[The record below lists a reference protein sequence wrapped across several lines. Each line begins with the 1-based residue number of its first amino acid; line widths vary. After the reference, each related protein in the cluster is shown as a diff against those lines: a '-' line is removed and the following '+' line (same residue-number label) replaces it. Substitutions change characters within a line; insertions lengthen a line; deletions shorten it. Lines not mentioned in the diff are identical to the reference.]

1 MCSPS
6 APTQPTATSQ
16 VSIPE
21 YAKPYMEKV
30 LGKTE
35 ALTEKPYQTYGGER
49 IAPSGLEQQQV
60 RERVAG
66 MTGPEQYGMATGYAG
81 QAAQA
86 GMAAGQF
93 QPGVFTAPLTQA
105 AQLRQ
110 FQAGAPAEVQGG
122 LGSFTSPEAASQFMS
137 PYMQNVVNVQQR
149 EAIRA
154 AQQGQLGANLA
165 AAKSGTYGGARQ
177 TLAMTERERNLQ
189 DQLAKIQATGS
200 QAAYDAAQRAFE
212 QEQARNLQAGLQTQQ
227 LGTQTGL
234 QNLQARLG
242 VQQLGAQQS
251 LETQRLNQQALM
263 DAQRMREQ
271 SRQFGTTAGLQGAQA
286 ATQASQVL
294 GQLGTAQQAAAL
306 DLAKAQE
313 GFGAMGQ
320 AERQRALDVAY
331 QDFLQQ
337 QQYPYKQI
345 GFMSDLLRGSA
356 NLAGAGARTMYEA
369 PPSALS
375 QIVGPGLLGLGMY
388 REFGRQ

>member
-1 MCSPS
+1 MCAPS
-6 APTQPTATSQ
+6 APSQPTATSQ

-30 LGKTE
+30 LGKAE

-49 IAPSGLEQQQV
+49 VATASPEQLAARQS
-60 RERVAG
+60 VAG
-66 MTGPEQYGMATGYAG
+66 MTGPTQYGTATGFAG

-86 GMAAGQF
+86 GLTAGQY

-105 AQLRQ
+105 SQLRQ
-110 FQAGAPAEVQGG
+110 FQAGAPSQVSGG
-122 LGSFTSPEAASQFMS
+122 LGSFTSPETASQFMS
-137 PYMQNVVNVQQR
+137 PYMQNVVDVQQR

-154 AQQGQLGANLA
+154 AQQGQLAQNLA

-177 TLAMTERERNLQ
+177 LLATTERERNLQ
-189 DQLAKIQATGS
+189 DQMAKIQATGS

-212 QEQARNLQAGLQTQQ
+212 QEQARGLQAGLQTQQ
-227 LGTQTGL
+227 LGTQTAL

-251 LETQRLNQQALM
+251 LEAQRMNQAALM

-294 GQLGTAQQAAAL
+294 GQLGTAQQAAGL

-313 GFGAMGQ
+313 AFGGMGT
-320 AERQRALDVAY
+320 AERQRALDLAY

-388 REFGRQ
+388 REFGRS